1 MKERPILFS
10 GAMVRAILEGR
21 KTVTRRMIK
30 PSMRSADTQFELH
43 QEQDG
48 SWRPMHTFDESSMDH
63 LGTEHPIACPYGQVG
78 DRLWVRESFADL
90 QGTGIEHR
98 PDAAGPLQR
107 YAFAADS
114 PPGSAGD
121 EARKDFGI
129 KWKPSI
135 HMPRAVCRIL
145 LEITGLRVERLQV
158 ITTEQLIAEGL
169 QTRLRE
175 HDAECDLLHQWKE
188 LWASLNGEESWDANP
203 WVWVVEFK
211 RIEA

>member
-10 GAMVRAILEGR
+10 GAMVRDILEGR
-21 KTVTRRMIK
+21 KTVTRRIIK

-43 QEQDG
+43 QQQDG

-63 LGTEHPIACPYGQVG
+63 LGTEHPIACPYGQIG

-98 PDAAGPLQR
+98 PDPAGPLQR

-114 PPGSAGD
+114 PPGSASD